1 MSIQKSV
8 NGIIAVGLFV
18 AWLTPAPAA
27 ELCKWVD
34 ENGTVHYA
42 ETCPDSLDAGAVTV
56 EDKDPE
62 ARGDDPYAESRAR
75 LEQRGQA
82 AQAGAQA
89 QGQPQGQPQGR
100 QMGRTQDFSGMSPA
114 QLASEC
120 ERQREARLGPE
131 RRQLIAQCT
140 AQGEKSA
147 SACERFYA
155 DWGNGGRQGGHTVP
169 RKYDNLP
176 VCVAA
181 RGGRN

>member
-1 MSIQKSV
+1 MNHRS
-8 NGIIAVGLFV
+8 ALFRLFV
-18 AWLTPAPAA
+18 TVLLASAATHVPAT

-42 ETCPDSLDAGAVTV
+42 DKCPDSVDSDSVTV
-56 EDKDPE
+56 DEQDSKGQ
-62 ARGDDPYAESRAR
+62 GDDPYAESRAR
-75 LEQRGQA
+75 MQQREDQGQA
-82 AQAGAQA
+82 ASQPM
-89 QGQPQGQPQGR
+89 GQQ
-100 QMGRTQDFSGMSPA
+100 QDYSRMSPA

-131 RRQLIAQCT
+131 RQQLIAQCK
-140 AQGEKSA
+140 AEGQKSA

-155 DWGNGGRQGGHTVP
+155 DWGNGGVRGGHTVP

-181 RGGRN
+181 REGKN